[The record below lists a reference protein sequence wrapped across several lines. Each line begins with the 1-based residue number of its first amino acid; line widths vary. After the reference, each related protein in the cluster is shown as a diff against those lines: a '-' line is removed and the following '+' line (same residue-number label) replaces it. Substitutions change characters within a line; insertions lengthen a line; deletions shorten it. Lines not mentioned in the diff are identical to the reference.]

1 MIGKIN
7 NLRVKAI
14 LLISIFLLVMNIA
27 LGAALIRQ
35 SRSSLK
41 ELIDNQMLGI
51 VNSAAAMMDG
61 DALERITEESVGSE
75 EYDKLYKTLSVFQ
88 NNTGLKFIYA
98 VREAEDG
105 SFILTIDPATEETG
119 EYGLKLMETEAL
131 RTAGRGTPAV
141 DNEPYKD
148 KFGEFYSA
156 YSPVFNSSGKVAG
169 IIATDFEVEWYEK
182 QLNRNTK
189 TVFLACILFLA
200 IGIVVVVLLTGQYSK
215 ELKSVGE
222 SVNELEEE
230 LDALTHETSE
240 YSCRD
245 REDREKSEINIQDL
259 NHQISDIREN
269 LRYYT
274 SHATT
279 QANSMIT
286 AMASD
291 YRAVYYVNLDEN
303 DGVCYRGDPK
313 DPDQTPEGIHFNY
326 LERFTYYAEQ
336 YVVESYREEF
346 LRFIEPDNIRES
358 LSDHPLIAYRY
369 LAKTNGREYYEMIRM
384 AGVRRLED
392 RNDHIVHAIGLGLS
406 EIDTEMREAMAKNE
420 ALAEALNMAEE
431 ANIAKTSFLSNMSHE
446 IRTPM
451 NAIIGLDSL
460 ALRDETINDHTRDY
474 LEKIG
479 GSARHLL
486 GLINNILDMSRI
498 ESGRL
503 VLKNEE
509 FSFHAMLDQINTMVM
524 SQCRDKGLKYECR
537 ILSEMDEYY
546 IGDDMKLKEVML
558 NILSNAIKFTESPG
572 SVTHTVEL
580 VSVFEDRST
589 IKFCIKDTGIGMDK
603 EYIPKIFEPF
613 SQEDG
618 SRKNKYGSTGLG
630 MAITRNIVEMMNGT
644 ITVESEKGVGTE
656 FTVMVTL
663 RNCEHQEDLN
673 EEYVDISRLH
683 VLVVDDDDTAAE
695 YARVTLDEAGIRAD
709 VALSGSE
716 ALQMIE
722 VRHVK
727 QEPYNL
733 VLMDWR
739 MPGMDGLTTA
749 KRIRELYGSESNVIM
764 LTGYSRDD
772 LPGDVSNTD
781 VDSFLT
787 KPLSTSAVVAELQR
801 IMRRSSRSLFLEKQK
816 AELAGRRVLLA
827 EDIELNAEI
836 MMDILSM
843 EDVEADHAENG
854 RIALDMF
861 RDSEPGTYSAILMDV
876 RMPEMDGLEAA
887 AAIRALD
894 RPDAAVIPI
903 IALTANAFDEDVQ
916 RSLQAGMNAHLS
928 KPVESDL
935 LYQTLEELIYEAENH
950 TFCTA

>member
-1 MIGKIN
+1 MNGKIN

-75 EYDKLYKTLSVFQ
+75 EYDNLYKTLSVFQ

-119 EYGLKLMETEAL
+119 EYGLKLQETEAL

-189 TVFLACILFLA
+189 TVFLACILFLS

-222 SVNELEEE
+222 SLNEL
-230 LDALTHETSE
+230 D
-240 YSCRD
+240 
-245 REDREKSEINIQDL
+245 
-259 NHQISDIREN
+259 

-346 LRFIEPDNIRES
+346 LRFIKPDNIRES

-392 RNDHIVHAIGLGLS
+392 RNDHIVHAIGLGFS

-460 ALRDETINDHTRDY
+460 ALRDETINEHTRDY

-486 GLINNILDMSRI
+486 DLLLQKALKMDVLDMFDLAGTAIEYVNSNMNFDTMTDLILKVIRSGIIDKMGSSDSLIEQFRI
-498 ESGRL
+498 PMGDAEEGTKTWSYDNDSG
-503 VLKNEE
+503 
-509 FSFHAMLDQINTMVM
+509 
-524 SQCRDKGLKYECR
+524 
-537 ILSEMDEYY
+537 
-546 IGDDMKLKEVML
+546 
-558 NILSNAIKFTESPG
+558 
-572 SVTHTVEL
+572 
-580 VSVFEDRST
+580 
-589 IKFCIKDTGIGMDK
+589 
-603 EYIPKIFEPF
+603 KIFM
-613 SQEDG
+613 
-618 SRKNKYGSTGLG
+618 SRKNGNFQKNIEGLHEFIYGKY
-630 MAITRNIVEMMNGT
+630 
-644 ITVESEKGVGTE
+644 
-656 FTVMVTL
+656 
-663 RNCEHQEDLN
+663 
-673 EEYVDISRLH
+673 Y
-683 VLVVDDDDTAAE
+683 
-695 YARVTLDEAGIRAD
+695 
-709 VALSGSE
+709 
-716 ALQMIE
+716 
-722 VRHVK
+722 
-727 QEPYNL
+727 P
-733 VLMDWR
+733 
-739 MPGMDGLTTA
+739 
-749 KRIRELYGSESNVIM
+749 
-764 LTGYSRDD
+764 
-772 LPGDVSNTD
+772 
-781 VDSFLT
+781 
-787 KPLSTSAVVAELQR
+787 
-801 IMRRSSRSLFLEKQK
+801 
-816 AELAGRRVLLA
+816 
-827 EDIELNAEI
+827 
-836 MMDILSM
+836 
-843 EDVEADHAENG
+843 
-854 RIALDMF
+854 
-861 RDSEPGTYSAILMDV
+861 
-876 RMPEMDGLEAA
+876 
-887 AAIRALD
+887 
-894 RPDAAVIPI
+894 
-903 IALTANAFDEDVQ
+903 AN
-916 RSLQAGMNAHLS
+916 
-928 KPVESDL
+928 P
-935 LYQTLEELIYEAENH
+935 
-950 TFCTA
+950 